1 MMKKLFSVLGLVL
14 VLVLSACATPATS
27 GQAQSVAQGAEPVR
41 TISVNGTG
49 QVTLNPDIARIF
61 IGVQSQSENVADALT
76 ENNDK
81 AQAVASALRELGIED
96 KDIQTS
102 SFTIVPQQQYGENG
116 QVTGTIYVVNNTVNV
131 TVRDLQVMGRLLD
144 VVTRSGANSINGV
157 SFDVQD
163 KSQAVAEARRLAVES
178 ARSQAEEMAQL
189 AGVTL
194 GGLQSMSVYMSQPA
208 QVLYDAKGGMAVNAS
223 QVPVSAGELVIQVDV
238 SASYLIQ

>member
-1 MMKKLFSVLGLVL
+1 MKKLFSVLGLVL

-144 VVTRSGANSINGV
+144 V
-157 SFDVQD
+157 
-163 KSQAVAEARRLAVES
+163 
-178 ARSQAEEMAQL
+178 
-189 AGVTL
+189 
-194 GGLQSMSVYMSQPA
+194 
-208 QVLYDAKGGMAVNAS
+208 
-223 QVPVSAGELVIQVDV
+223 
-238 SASYLIQ
+238 

>member
-1 MMKKLFSVLGLVL
+1 MKKLFSVLGLVL

>member
-1 MMKKLFSVLGLVL
+1 
-14 VLVLSACATPATS
+14 
-27 GQAQSVAQGAEPVR
+27 
-41 TISVNGTG
+41 
-49 QVTLNPDIARIF
+49 
-61 IGVQSQSENVADALT
+61 
-76 ENNDK
+76 
-81 AQAVASALRELGIED
+81 
-96 KDIQTS
+96 
-102 SFTIVPQQQYGENG
+102 
-116 QVTGTIYVVNNTVNV
+116 VTGTIYVVNNTVNV